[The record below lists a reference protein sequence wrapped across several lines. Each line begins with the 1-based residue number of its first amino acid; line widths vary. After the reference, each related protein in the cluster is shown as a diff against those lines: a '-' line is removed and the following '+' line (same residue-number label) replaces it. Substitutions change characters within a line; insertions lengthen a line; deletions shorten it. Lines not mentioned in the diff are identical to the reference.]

1 MCIIFLQLQHYIY
14 LLSFVHTVRDTDRQM
29 ISCFMSISGN
39 ALTMLV
45 LVILTENRVLDVNTH
60 DRYQP
65 ITERER
71 ENQPG

>member
-1 MCIIFLQLQHYIY
+1 
-14 LLSFVHTVRDTDRQM
+14 
-29 ISCFMSISGN
+29 
-39 ALTMLV
+39 MLV

-71 ENQPG
+71 EHDDNIEKNRCVRLSI